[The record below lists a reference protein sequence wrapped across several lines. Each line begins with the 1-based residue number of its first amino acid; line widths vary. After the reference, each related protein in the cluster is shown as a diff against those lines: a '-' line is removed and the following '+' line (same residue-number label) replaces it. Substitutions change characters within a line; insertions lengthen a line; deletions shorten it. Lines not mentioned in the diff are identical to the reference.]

1 MYETLIH
8 YASPTFWERFKE
20 LPENV
25 KKNWQTE
32 ILNF

>member
-25 KKNWQTE
+25 KKIGKQK
-32 ILNF
+32 F